1 VNRLLLA
8 LTGHLVAFRPFE
20 RLEMIQGGL
29 RKWKDF
35 CAWEEIDL
43 VAFDD
48 GRAMARTPQAN
59 GRSVMRSASLILLAI
74 LAFATTPARAQG
86 TWLETRI
93 NKAICSSELTPVA
106 NTDPLARRLN
116 LTDSQKAALKDM
128 IGASASADASAK
140 KSLCADKPD
149 LSTAPGRMAF
159 AQKMAEI
166 RLAGLKAVEPKL
178 QAFYDS
184 LDAKQKKAFDTGGRI
199 GGIFDWWG
207 KK

>member
-1 VNRLLLA
+1 MSGA
-8 LTGHLVAFRPFE
+8 S
-20 RLEMIQGGL
+20 Q
-29 RKWKDF
+29 
-35 CAWEEIDL
+35 
-43 VAFDD
+43 
-48 GRAMARTPQAN
+48 N
-59 GRSVMRSASLILLAI
+59 GRFVLRSAILIFVAMLAVGM
-74 LAFATTPARAQG
+74 TPARGQG

-93 NKAICSSELTPVA
+93 TRAICSSELTSVA
-106 NTDPLARRLN
+106 NTDRLARQLN
-116 LTDSQKAALKDM
+116 LTDPQKAMLKEM
-128 IGASASADASAK
+128 IDASASADASAR

-159 AQKMAEI
+159 AEKMAET

-207 KK
+207 NLKTSRKLSAAGP